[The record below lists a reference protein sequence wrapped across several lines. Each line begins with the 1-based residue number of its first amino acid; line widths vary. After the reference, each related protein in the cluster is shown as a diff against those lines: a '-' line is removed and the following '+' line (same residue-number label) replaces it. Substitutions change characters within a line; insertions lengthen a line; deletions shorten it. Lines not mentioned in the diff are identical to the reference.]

1 MCGKLDLCVEN
12 LEKSV
17 ENLEKKCEKQ
27 FQNRPG
33 SLYRPLKQLGEN
45 SEVNILELTLYP
57 ILGLIS
63 SSPVRL
69 RQVRTTLNDSGLMV
83 CSVDNCAPK
92 EAI

>member
-1 MCGKLDLCVEN
+1 MWKILKKVWKILKKSVENLEKSVEN

-45 SEVNILELTLYP
+45 SEYSYTVMAGLYYSTLTK
-57 ILGLIS
+57 
-63 SSPVRL
+63 
-69 RQVRTTLNDSGLMV
+69 T
-83 CSVDNCAPK
+83 K
-92 EAI
+92 

>member
-1 MCGKLDLCVEN
+1 MWKILKKSVENLEKSVENLEKSVEN

-45 SEVNILELTLYP
+45 SVIANNAWRLAILL
-57 ILGLIS
+57 LGSYS
-63 SSPVRL
+63 SASRI
-69 RQVRTTLNDSGLMV
+69 DSLS
-83 CSVDNCAPK
+83 CSSGS
-92 EAI
+92 

>member
-1 MCGKLDLCVEN
+1 MWKILKKLWKILKKSVEN

-45 SEVNILELTLYP
+45 SGIPLSIVLVQWY
-57 ILGLIS
+57 
-63 SSPVRL
+63 
-69 RQVRTTLNDSGLMV
+69 MY
-83 CSVDNCAPK
+83 K
-92 EAI
+92 

>member
-1 MCGKLDLCVEN
+1 MCVEILKKVWKILKKSVENLEKSVENLEKSVEN

-45 SEVNILELTLYP
+45 SGFHLTGP
-57 ILGLIS
+57 G
-63 SSPVRL
+63 
-69 RQVRTTLNDSGLMV
+69 
-83 CSVDNCAPK
+83 
-92 EAI
+92 

>member
-1 MCGKLDLCVEN
+1 MEN

-45 SEVNILELTLYP
+45 SAADKSKEFQEIF
-57 ILGLIS
+57 S
-63 SSPVRL
+63 S
-69 RQVRTTLNDSGLMV
+69 
-83 CSVDNCAPK
+83 
-92 EAI
+92 

>member
-1 MCGKLDLCVEN
+1 MRKLDLCEKNLDLCVENLEKSVEN

-45 SEVNILELTLYP
+45 SGFGNRCGNYQSFSYSDTN
-57 ILGLIS
+57 S
-63 SSPVRL
+63 
-69 RQVRTTLNDSGLMV
+69 QD
-83 CSVDNCAPK
+83 
-92 EAI
+92 

>member
-1 MCGKLDLCVEN
+1 MWKILKKVWKILKKSVENLEKSVEN

-45 SEVNILELTLYP
+45 SGFMLQLQ
-57 ILGLIS
+57 G
-63 SSPVRL
+63 
-69 RQVRTTLNDSGLMV
+69 D
-83 CSVDNCAPK
+83 
-92 EAI
+92 

>member
-1 MCGKLDLCVEN
+1 MRILISMGKLDLCVKNLDLCVENLEKSVEN

-45 SEVNILELTLYP
+45 SVVTHQR
-57 ILGLIS
+57 S
-63 SSPVRL
+63 
-69 RQVRTTLNDSGLMV
+69 T
-83 CSVDNCAPK
+83 
-92 EAI
+92 